1 MDNVERL
8 LSSARPGTIVTDAHL
23 DALREIESSNNP
35 KAVNKDSGAMGA
47 YQFMPSTVSSY
58 AAKGI
63 KFDPFNEPES
73 REVARQHLQELTDK
87 NGGDLNK
94 GLAAYGGHVTKDPTN
109 YINKFHAALARQTK
123 TRRENPQVDQ
133 GGEPEDNVI
142 RLLRSAQNPEP
153 AKAEPE
159 PPKLS
164 KLTPFGSSGLPEGD
178 LVRKMMQ
185 KHLAPK
191 PAAAAPTA
199 ATPDQIP
206 GTPVVQQPAAPK
218 TEFKIG
224 TAADLGKGIVS
235 MADVA
240 AGGLTGLVGQ
250 GSYAIQRAMGV
261 PAAEAQKSVQEFVEK
276 RTDPFGRA
284 LGITEDPAY
293 KAEATRRLTNFIG
306 ENVGKGAAW
315 IAEKTGIPV
324 GDVENMIGS
333 LGLLPVPGVAKV
345 GQRVGA
351 TTYGAEQALRD
362 QFAAKPAAP
371 RVEPVIGAPAA
382 PAPAVPT
389 AGQPKPKVT
398 YAELQAQLQQKQ
410 AAQAAKETALTEFA
424 NAPTQRELQ
433 ATKAKQAQASV
444 APAAGIAAP
453 PGSVGAAAVTDA
465 SAIDAA
471 LAQASPQ
478 LQARLRGI
486 PRDRINLPALESHLQ
501 AERLG
506 LGPDFF
512 TEGQATQNPG
522 ALSFEMN
529 ERGKYPAL
537 SERFSQQDAKLK
549 SAVDR
554 LHERAT
560 QNEVGGSMYDHGVRQ
575 INEYQAIDNAR
586 NLDINQKYKALKD
599 AAGGSFPIDA
609 PQFVQNARNLLDEN
623 LKTEYLPESFKNDL
637 EKFAS
642 GQPLTFQKFEALRTN
657 LAADMRKADRAG
669 DGNTKYALSLVRQ
682 ALEDLPLLQEAQ
694 GLKSIAD
701 QARSAAKERFD
712 ALAADPAYDAAV
724 NGAPPDTFMEKHV
737 FSKTAPVSQVRLMRD
752 TFGEGSTGAL
762 NVESALI
769 NHLREKGGLVEKSN
783 VNQAT
788 YNKNFKALEE
798 KLKAGAKPETV
809 EDLRVLGDVLYKT
822 KAQPTGSFVNN
833 SNTFVSQLAQQ
844 GGGMITGAADVALA
858 AKGLPPLA
866 TRGAGKLGQMFEAK
880 KMKRRLEPGAG
891 VKK

>member
-1 MDNVERL
+1 MDEVSEL
-8 LSSARPGTIVTDAHL
+8 ILGKPAKTVVTDAHM

-35 KAVNKDSGAMGA
+35 KAINPKSGAMGA
-47 YQFMPSTVSSY
+47 YQFMPGTVVQF
-58 AAKGI
+58 AKQGI
-63 KFDPFNEPES
+63 KFDPFDEPQ
-73 REVARQHLQELTDK
+73 ARKAAQHLLQELTDK

-94 GLAAYGGHVTKDPTN
+94 GLAIYGGHITKDPTD
-109 YINKFHAALARQTK
+109 YINKFNAALARQAKAPTDEISSLILGTEK
-123 TRRENPQVDQ
+123 AE
-133 GGEPEDNVI
+133 
-142 RLLRSAQNPEP
+142 EP
-153 AKAEPE
+153 ATKPA
-159 PPKLS
+159 PKPV
-164 KLTPFGSSGLPEGD
+164 PFTSSGVPEGN
-178 LVRKMMQ
+178 LIRKIMQ
-185 KHLAPK
+185 DRLAPK
-191 PAAAAPTA
+191 PAATAPTA
-199 ATPDQIP
+199 PTATADQIP
-206 GTPVVQQPAAPK
+206 TTTVAPQPATPK
-218 TEFKIG
+218 TEYKVG
-224 TAADLGKGIVS
+224 SMADLGKGIVS

-261 PAAEAQKSVQEFVEK
+261 PAPEAQKSVQEFVEK
-276 RTDPFGRA
+276 RTDPLGRA

-293 KAEATRRLTNFIG
+293 KAEATRRLTSFIG

-315 IAEKTGIPV
+315 IADKTGIPV

-333 LGLLPVPGVAKV
+333 IGLLPIPGAAKV

-362 QFAAKPAAP
+362 QFAAKAPPP
-371 RVEPVIGAPAA
+371 RVEPGIGAPAPAA
-382 PAPAVPT
+382 PAP
-389 AGQPKPKVT
+389 GQPKPRVV
-398 YAELQAQLQQKQ
+398 YADVQRQLAEQK
-410 AAQAAKETALTEFA
+410 AAKETALAEAA

-433 ATKAKQAQASV
+433 AVKAQQAKASV
-444 APAAGIAAP
+444 APAAGLTAP
-453 PGSVGAAAVTDA
+453 LGSVGAAAVTDVA
-465 SAIDAA
+465 AIDAA
-471 LAQASPQ
+471 IAQASPQ
-478 LQARLRGI
+478 LQARLQGV
-486 PRDRINLPALESHLQ
+486 DRSQINLPALESHLQ

-537 SERFSQQDAKLK
+537 SERFNQQDAKLK
-549 SAVDR
+549 SAIDR
-554 LHERAT
+554 LHDRAT
-560 QNEVGGSMYDHGVRQ
+560 QNEVGGSMFDHGVRQ

-599 AAGGSFPIDA
+599 AAGGNFPIDA

-623 LKTEYLPESFKNDL
+623 LKTEFLPESFEKRL
-637 EKFAS
+637 ERFES
-642 GQPLTFQKFEALRTN
+642 GEPLTFQKFEALRTN
-657 LAADMRKADRAG
+657 LAAEMRKAERAG

-701 QARSAAKERFD
+701 QARNAARERFD

-737 FSKTAPVSQVRLMRD
+737 FSKTAPASQVALMRS
-752 TFGEGSTGAL
+752 TFGEGSVGAL
-762 NVESALI
+762 NIESALI

-788 YNKNFKALEE
+788 YNKTLKALEE
-798 KLKAGAKPETV
+798 KLKVGAKPETV

-833 SNTFVSQLAQQ
+833 SNTFVAQLAQQ
-844 GGGMITGAADVALA
+844 GGGMATRAADVALA

-866 TRGAGKLGQMFEAK
+866 SGAAGKIGQMFEAR

-891 VKK
+891 VQKRD

>member
-1 MDNVERL
+1 MDEVSEL
-8 LSSARPGTIVTDAHL
+8 ILGKPSKTVVTDQLL
-23 DALREIESSNNP
+23 DAVKSVESSGNP
-35 KAVNKDSGAMGA
+35 RAVNPQSGAMGA
-47 YQFMPSTVSSY
+47 YQFMPGTVKALQSQ
-58 AAKGI
+58 GI
-63 KFDPFNEPES
+63 KFDPFNEPQA
-73 REVARQHLQELTDK
+73 REAARGYLQTLIDK
-87 NGGDLNK
+87 NGGDIDK
-94 GLAAYGGHVTKDPTN
+94 ALAQYGGFVTKDPSG
-109 YINKFHAALARQTK
+109 YINKVKSRIKSEPTDEISALILGT
-123 TRRENPQVDQ
+123 E
-133 GGEPEDNVI
+133 
-142 RLLRSAQNPEP
+142 
-153 AKAEPE
+153 KAEE
-159 PPKLS
+159 PVKAAPKPS
-164 KLTPFGSSGLPEGD
+164 PFSSSGVPEGD
-178 LVRKMMQ
+178 LVRKIMRER
-185 KHLAPK
+185 LAPK
-191 PAAAAPTA
+191 PAPATP

-206 GTPVVQQPAAPK
+206 GTPIVQQPAVPK

-224 TAADLGKGIVS
+224 SAADLGKGIVS
-235 MADVA
+235 LADVA

-333 LGLLPVPGVAKV
+333 LGLLPVPGAAKV

-351 TTYGAEQALRD
+351 ATYGAEQALRD

-371 RVEPVIGAPAA
+371 RVEPGIGPKPPELA
-382 PAPAVPT
+382 PT
-389 AGQPKPKVT
+389 AEGDLR
-398 YAELQAQLQQKQ
+398 AGFEARQAQRRGEKQ
-410 AAQAAKETALTEFA
+410 AAVAKEQALTELA

-433 ATKAKQAQASV
+433 ATKVKQAQAAV
-444 APAAGIAAP
+444 APAAGIVAP
-453 PGSVGAAAVTDA
+453 PGSVGAAAVTDL
-465 SAIDAA
+465 SAVNAA
-471 LAQASPQ
+471 IAQASPQ
-478 LQARLRGI
+478 LQAKLSKI
-486 PRDRINLPALESHLQ
+486 PRNQINLPALESHLQ

-537 SERFSQQDAKLK
+537 SERFNQQDAKLK

-623 LKTEYLPESFKNDL
+623 LKSEYLPESFKNDL

-737 FSKTAPVSQVRLMRD
+737 FSKTAPVSQIRLMRD

-833 SNTFVSQLAQQ
+833 SNTFVAELAQQ

>member
-1 MDNVERL
+1 MD
-8 LSSARPGTIVTDAHL
+8 
-23 DALREIESSNNP
+23 EIEDQLSGGKPGHQITDGLIRALKEVESSGNPRAVNP
-35 KAVNKDSGAMGA
+35 KSGATGA
-47 YQFMPSTVSSY
+47 FQFMPSTVKMLKNQGIDFNPFDEKESER
-58 AAKGI
+58 AA
-63 KFDPFNEPES
+63 
-73 REVARQHLQELTDK
+73 RTYLQILRDQ

-94 GLAAYGGHVTKDPTN
+94 ALAQYGGHITKDPTN
-109 YINKFHAALARQTK
+109 YINKIYARMEKNAAAPKTK
-123 TRRENPQVDQ
+123 ALPGDEIEQA
-133 GGEPEDNVI
+133 
-142 RLLRSAQNPEP
+142 LLGKIER
-153 AKAEPE
+153 EPE
-159 PPKLS
+159 PPAPPPLKITQLS
-164 KLTPFGSSGLPEGD
+164 QFGSMGVPEGD
-178 LVRKMMQ
+178 LVRKAM
-185 KHLAPK
+185 KKYFAPK
-191 PAAAAPTA
+191 PEQTPPTAAAPA
-199 ATPDQIP
+199 EKPRPYSRPEDIP
-206 GTPVVQQPAAPK
+206 GNLPAVQYKAPSMTDRLLGIPEAALATVSGAVAGTVAAPVGLAREMISGVPKEK
-218 TEFKIG
+218 TAEQIIQAGTYAPRTESGQEYVTEIG
-224 TAADLGKGIVS
+224 K
-235 MADVA
+235 VA
-240 AGGLTGLVGQ
+240 ANLPAFLP
-250 GSYAIQRAMGV
+250 SMGKTA
-261 PAAEAQKSVQEFVEK
+261 PLS
-276 RTDPFGRA
+276 RT
-284 LGITEDPAY
+284 
-293 KAEATRRLTNFIG
+293 AT
-306 ENVGKGAAW
+306 A
-315 IAEKTGIPV
+315 
-324 GDVENMIGS
+324 
-333 LGLLPVPGVAKV
+333 
-345 GQRVGA
+345 
-351 TTYGAEQALRD
+351 AEQALRD
-362 QFAAKPAAP
+362 QFAAKAQAP
-371 RVEPVIGAPAA
+371 RVEPGIGAPTAA
-382 PAPAVPT
+382 APAVPA

-398 YAELQAQLQQKQ
+398 YADLQAQLQQKQ
-410 AAQAAKETALTEFA
+410 AAQAAKEAALTEFA

-433 ATKAKQAQASV
+433 ATKAKQAKASV
-444 APAAGIAAP
+444 APAAGITAP

-486 PRDRINLPALESHLQ
+486 SRDRINLPALESHLQ

-549 SAVDR
+549 TAVDR

-560 QNEVGGSMYDHGVRQ
+560 QNEVGGTMYDHGVRQ

-623 LKTEYLPESFKNDL
+623 LKSEFLPESFNKRL

-642 GQPLTFQKFEALRTN
+642 GEPLTFQKFEALRTN
-657 LAADMRKADRAG
+657 LAEEMRKAGRAD
-669 DGNTKYALSLVRQ
+669 DGNTKFALSLVRQ
-682 ALEDLPLLQEAQ
+682 ALEDLPLKQEAQ
-694 GLKSIAD
+694 SLKSIAD

-737 FSKTAPVSQVRLMRD
+737 FSKTAPASQIQLMRN

-769 NHLREKGGLVEKSN
+769 NHLREKGGLIEKSN

-788 YNKNFKALEE
+788 YNKTFKALEE

-833 SNTFVSQLAQQ
+833 SNTFVAQLAQQ
-844 GGGMITGAADVALA
+844 GGGMATRAADVALA
-858 AKGLPPLA
+858 AKGLPPIA
-866 TRGAGKLGQMFEAK
+866 SGAAGKIGQMFEAK

-891 VKK
+891 VKKQD